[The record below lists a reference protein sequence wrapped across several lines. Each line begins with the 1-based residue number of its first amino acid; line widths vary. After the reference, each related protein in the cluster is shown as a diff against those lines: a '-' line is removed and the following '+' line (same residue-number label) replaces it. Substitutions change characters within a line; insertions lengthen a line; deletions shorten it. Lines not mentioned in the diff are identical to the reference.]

1 MKNQIISLL
10 LLSFIL
16 SAEALADIESSAQDA
31 VNAAIDESTQDDGL
45 TPSPHSELQSECYNQ
60 TQEICF
66 KEPLRKVNKG
76 FGVLEEL
83 YIIWRK
89 TKIMYRRAMALADG
103 AAGMQPY
110 ANMAWKLEK
119 GRSTSEMNVAKKN
132 FEDNYKDKSQ
142 NVLRQVND
150 NLVAIGECAKQYCSE
165 PNWYA
170 RVGSP
175 IYITLRNKYTNPQ

>member
-16 SAEALADIESSAQDA
+16 SAEALADIESSVQDA
-31 VNAAIDESTQDDGL
+31 VNTAIDESTQDDDL

-132 FEDNYKDKSQ
+132 FEDKYKDKSQ

-150 NLVAIGECAKQYCSE
+150 NLVAIGECANSTAVNQIGML
-165 PNWYA
+165 A
-170 RVGSP
+170 
-175 IYITLRNKYTNPQ
+175 